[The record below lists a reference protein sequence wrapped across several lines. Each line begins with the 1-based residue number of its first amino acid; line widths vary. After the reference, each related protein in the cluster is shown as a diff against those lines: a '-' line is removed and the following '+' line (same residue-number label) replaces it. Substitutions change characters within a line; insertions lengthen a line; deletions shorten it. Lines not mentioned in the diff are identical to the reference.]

1 MPYSQQTAKE
11 KVFEIILFEWKCCHF
26 DSNIFQP
33 LDIFHFSLFFFF
45 LFPQRFSFLAKV
57 SVIAWKHTVMSD

>member
-45 LFPQRFSFLAKV
+45 FVPTEVFIFSQSLCYCLE
-57 SVIAWKHTVMSD
+57 TYSDV